1 MQVMALLGGRPQPG
15 KVPAGVPS
23 GHAILLFFLAAFFS
37 TGWLLSAAQLMESV
51 IGHKSAAE
59 GDDIGASSHAT
70 PLHAMA
76 SAMTVAGYGFGS
88 GLLILTSGAL
98 AYHRSSIGECT
109 GWQVG
114 SNLCLCF
121 CTANADYVWPAQ
133 ASAGILV
140 GSVIGA
146 CWHLVV
152 LREKSKVLNKFL
164 IQRDF
169 FTKTEFV
176 RSPCKAAGARSC

>member
-1 MQVMALLGGRPQPG
+1 MAVLAGRPQPG
-15 KVPAGVPS
+15 KAPAGVPS

-51 IGHKSAAE
+51 IGHKSSAE
-59 GDDIGASSHAT
+59 GDDFGAASHAT

-109 GWQVG
+109 GWQVRSRQRLAFAQRMLTTSG
-114 SNLCLCF
+114 LRRRR
-121 CTANADYVWPAQ
+121 PA
-133 ASAGILV
+133 SSSGL
-140 GSVIGA
+140 
-146 CWHLVV
+146 
-152 LREKSKVLNKFL
+152 
-164 IQRDF
+164 
-169 FTKTEFV
+169 
-176 RSPCKAAGARSC
+176 